1 MSEAMQFSLQF
12 SAIGIAIVFVVLWI
26 ITGSVSLIRKA
37 DERWQAREKR
47 EAAAAFDKQPTIDST
62 TLILITAA
70 CATMIQG
77 RFHIRKVRRLMSRTA
92 QPGTWSVAG
101 RAILLGSHVVPK
113 KR

>member
-1 MSEAMQFSLQF
+1 MSEGMQFSLQF
-12 SAIGIAIVFVVLWI
+12 SLVGILIVFVVLSI
-26 ITGSVSLIRKA
+26 ITAAVSLIRKA
-37 DERWQAREKR
+37 DERWQAREER
-47 EAAAAFDKQPTIDST
+47 EQETAFEKEPTIDST
-62 TLILITAA
+62 TLVLITAA

-77 RFHIRKVRRLMSRTA
+77 RFHIRQVRRLMPRTS

>member
-1 MSEAMQFSLQF
+1 MSESLWFSLQF
-12 SAIGIAIVFVVLWI
+12 SVIGIVIVFVVLWI
-26 ITGSVSLIRKA
+26 ITGVVSLVRRA
-37 DERWQAREKR
+37 DEHWQAREER
-47 EAAAAFDKQPTIDST
+47 QQAEAYEKEPTIDST
-62 TLILITAA
+62 TLVLITAA

-77 RFHIRKVRRLMSRTA
+77 RFHIRQVRRLMSKTS